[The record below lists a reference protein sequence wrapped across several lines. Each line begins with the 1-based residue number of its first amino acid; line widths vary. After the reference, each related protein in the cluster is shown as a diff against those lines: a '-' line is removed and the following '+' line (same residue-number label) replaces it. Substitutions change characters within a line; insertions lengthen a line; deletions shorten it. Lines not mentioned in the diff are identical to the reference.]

1 MRPIRTGPPTPQ
13 PEEWSWQEIMNH
25 LKCSEMKANEIFKT
39 VCKLHNVQGNY
50 NTVPKEW
57 VIDYLNEKD
66 RIQREREARYNA
78 DIATTKQIAV
88 LEEQV
93 KTLKEMYASSSKD
106 ARKAWL
112 ISVAAVI
119 IAFFTLLI
127 ELLNLI

>member
-13 PEEWSWQEIMNH
+13 PEEWSLQEIMNY

-93 KTLKEMYASSSKD
+93 RTLKEMYASSSRD
-106 ARKAWL
+106 AHKAWL
-112 ISVAAVI
+112 VSVAAVI

>member
-119 IAFFTLLI
+119 IAFFILLI

>member
-1 MRPIRTGPPTPQ
+1 MRPIRTCQPAPQ
-13 PEEWSWQEIMNH
+13 TEEWGWQEIMNH
-25 LKCSEMKANEIFKT
+25 LKCSEMKAKEIFKA
-39 VCKLHNVQGNY
+39 VCELHNVQGY
-50 NTVPKEW
+50 QDKVPKEW

-93 KTLKEMYASSSKD
+93 RTLKELYASSSKD
-106 ARKAWL
+106 TRKAWFV
-112 ISVAAVI
+112 SVAAVV

>member
-13 PEEWSWQEIMNH
+13 PEGWGWQEITIH
-25 LKCSEMKANEIFKT
+25 LKCNEMKANEIFKT

-119 IAFFTLLI
+119 IAFFILLI